1 MLKPKPPESEADR
14 RGRLNA
20 DRLGQY
26 VFTELEDYVEH
37 MRSQILNS
45 ELSEDGIAK
54 ATGDLV
60 KSGSTI
66 RNLAVGRMDRKTGMQ
81 RRTRNPNLRTA
92 IGISRAT
99 GEAVAFVPID
109 KEKEK

>member
-1 MLKPKPPESEADR
+1 MLKAKPPESEADK
-14 RGRLNA
+14 RGRLNS

-37 MRSQILNS
+37 MRSQILGS
-45 ELSEDGIAK
+45 ELTEEGLAK

-66 RNLAVGRMDRKTGMQ
+66 HNLAIGRMDRNTGQ
-81 RRTRNPNLRTA
+81 YRRTRNPNLRTA

-99 GEAVAFVPID
+99 GEAVAFIPL
-109 KEKEK
+109 KQEEK